1 MSYRYWTLLAYWI
14 LIFVDSETI
23 EMVGEIEDDL
33 VLRARR
39 AVEQYPHSD
48 VEVGAAF
55 LRPHLRAA
63 TLDSSWNDRLC
74 QTGRRVAHLVHLY
87 PSTAGDEEDQVKLQ
101 RGLQLLVQEFTLV
114 THELPSQGGFQVPR
128 VRFGKTD
135 LEISIVTLGCMR
147 FQQEWGPRITQMNQV
162 YSNCQGNL
170 YQILYQA
177 CVVYGMNHIETA
189 RGYGCSELQLGVALQ
204 LLYQT
209 TSIQRSD
216 LLIQTK
222 IPPHP
227 DVVTFRE
234 MIDTSMRNLQVDY
247 LDLFALH
254 GFNFEEQYDW
264 VFGKDGNNCLAIVK
278 EYVAAGKIRHV
289 GFSTHGS
296 TQFILKCIHTNVFDY
311 VNLHYHYFG
320 SYTASG
326 NGSDGNLDVIRLLNE
341 KDMGRFI
348 ISPFDKGGRL
358 YAPSKKLAS
367 LMLPD
372 MDPMTFQSLWLWNHH
387 RIYDPPLPQIHTY
400 TIGVARPSDLD
411 QPIRAAYWH
420 ATQLDMVLNQVKS
433 VTLRLDHAKEVA
445 LGKEWVQ
452 TWWQGLPK
460 NTESKYL
467 VEHNQIV
474 WIYNCIVAFGMYEFG
489 KTRYNSFEKNN
500 MKWDETKSD
509 AENIDVIGKNAWG
522 YVPGRPLKMG
532 VDYSEDLIHVPE
544 QNKQRVLEAEE
555 FVYHWCRDKSLD
567 PKDEDG
573 GTSKT
578 KKGGFLRHFS
588 RKASKKTSND
598 SPVQNGVSMDEE
610 SDETIPEDW
619 ETAYDLRTWPDF
631 PDQSMPAIPPS

>member
-1 MSYRYWTLLAYWI
+1 MTR
-14 LIFVDSETI
+14 
-23 EMVGEIEDDL
+23 EIEEDL
-33 VLRARR
+33 VVRARR
-39 AVEQYPHSD
+39 AVKKYPNSD
-48 VEVGAAF
+48 VEVGAAL
-55 LRPHLRAA
+55 LRSYLGSSVSI
-63 TLDSSWNDRLC
+63 LDSSLNDRLC
-74 QTGRRVAHLVHLY
+74 KTGRRVAHLVRMY
-87 PSTAGDEEDQVKLQ
+87 PSTSKEEEDRTKLL
-101 RGLQLLVQEFTLV
+101 RGLQVLVQEFTLV
-114 THELPSQGGFQVPR
+114 TQELPSSSQRFQVPR
-128 VRFGKTD
+128 VRFGKTN

-177 CVVYGMNHIETA
+177 IAVYGMNHIETA
-189 RGYGCSELQLGVALQ
+189 RGYGCSELQLGAALQ
-204 LLYQT
+204 LIYQT

-216 LLIQTK
+216 LIIQTK
-222 IPPHP
+222 IPPHT

-234 MIDTSMRNLQVDY
+234 MIETSMRLLQVDY
-247 LDLFALH
+247 LDLFAIH
-254 GFNFEEQYDW
+254 GFNFEEQYEW
-264 VFGKDGNNCLAIVK
+264 VFGKDGNNCLAIVM
-278 EYVAAGKIRHV
+278 EYMAAGKIRHI

-296 TQFILKCIHTNVFDY
+296 TQFILKCINTNVFDY

-326 NGSDGNLDVIRLLNE
+326 NGSDGNLEVIRLLNE

-358 YAPSKKLAS
+358 YAPSKKVAS
-367 LMLPD
+367 LTLPD

-387 RIYDPPLPQIHTY
+387 RIYDSPLPQIHTY

-411 QPIRAAYWH
+411 QPILAAYLH
-420 ATQLDMVLNQVKS
+420 ATQPDWVLNQLKL
-433 VTLRLDHAKEVA
+433 VTLRLDHAKEAA
-445 LGKEWVQ
+445 LGKEWLQ

-460 NTESKYL
+460 STESKYL

-474 WIYNCIVAFGMYEFG
+474 WIYNVILAFGMYEFG

-500 MKWDETKSD
+500 VKWDEKKSD

-522 YVPGRPLKMG
+522 FVPGRPLKMG
-532 VDYSEDLIHVPE
+532 IDYSEDLIHVPE
-544 QNKQRVLEAEE
+544 KNKQRVLEAEE

-567 PKDEDG
+567 PKDEE
-573 GTSKT
+573 GTNKT
-578 KKGGFLRHFS
+578 KKGGFLIRHFS
-588 RKASKKTSND
+588 GKASKKTSNG
-598 SPVQNGVSMDEE
+598 SPVQNGVSTEE
-610 SDETIPEDW
+610 DNDDTIPEDW

>member
-1 MSYRYWTLLAYWI
+1 MNGVME
-14 LIFVDSETI
+14 VDI
-23 EMVGEIEDDL
+23 VA
-33 VLRARR
+33 RARR
-39 AVEQYPHSD
+39 AVAQHPHSD
-48 VEVGAAF
+48 MEVGATF
-55 LRPHLRAA
+55 LRPHLQ
-63 TLDSSWNDRLC
+63 SSNNDVVNLNDRLC
-74 QTGRRVAHLVHLY
+74 KTGRRVSHLIRMY
-87 PSTAGDEEDQVKLQ
+87 PNSEAVAAEEDATTLQ
-101 RGLQLLVQEFTLV
+101 RGLELLVQEFMLV
-114 THELPSQGGFQVPR
+114 THDIPKSGFRVPR
-128 VRFGKTD
+128 VRFGKTN

-147 FQQEWGPRITQMNQV
+147 FQQEWGPRITQLNQV

-170 YQILYQA
+170 YQILYQSI
-177 CVVYGMNHIETA
+177 VTYGMNHIETA
-189 RGYGCSELQLGVALQ
+189 RGYGCSELQLGAALQ
-204 LLYQT
+204 LLYAT
-209 TSIQRSD
+209 TPVQRSD
-216 LLIQTK
+216 LIIQTK
-222 IPPHP
+222 IPPHA

-234 MIDTSMRNLQVDY
+234 MIDTSLRQLQVEY
-247 LDLFALH
+247 VDLFALH

-278 EYVAAGKIRHV
+278 EYMAAGKIRHF

-326 NGSDGNLDVIRLLNE
+326 NGSDGNLDVIRLLTE

-358 YAPSKKLAS
+358 YAPSKKVAS
-367 LMLPD
+367 LTLPD

-400 TIGVARPSDLD
+400 TVGVARPSDLD
-411 QPIRAAYWH
+411 QPLLAAYLH
-420 ATQLDMVLNQVKS
+420 ATQPDEVLNQLKL
-433 VTLRLDHAKEVA
+433 VTLRLDHAKEAA
-445 LGKEWVQ
+445 LGKEWLQ

-460 NTESKYL
+460 STESKYL

-474 WIYNCIVAFGMYEFG
+474 WIYNCIVAFGLYEFG

-500 MKWDETKSD
+500 AKWDEKKTD

-522 YVPGRPLKMG
+522 FVPGRPLKLG

-567 PKDEDG
+567 PKEEDG
-573 GTSKT
+573 TSQT
-578 KKGGFLRHFS
+578 KKGSFLLRHFS
-588 RKASKKTSND
+588 RKAPKKTSND
-598 SPVQNGVSMDEE
+598 SPTQNGGTATEGDG
-610 SDETIPEDW
+610 DETIPEDW

-631 PDQSMPAIPPS
+631 PDQPMPAIAPS